1 MTTVGAAEIGGI
13 VRHFEEM
20 DDPRSPVNRL
30 HLLVDVIVIS
40 ILGVLDGADGPLAI
54 ARWADAQEQWLKR
67 HLRLPNGVPSRD
79 TIGRVLQSLKPSAFQ
94 QCFAA

>member
-1 MTTVGAAEIGGI
+1 MTTVGIAEIKGI

-20 DDPRSPVNRL
+20 DDPRSQVNRL

-40 ILGVLDGADGPLAI
+40 ILGVVAGADGPLAI

-67 HLRLPNGVPSRD
+67 YLRLPQWRSFPSIRSD
-79 TIGRVLQSLKPSAFQ
+79 GFCSP
-94 QCFAA
+94 